1 VITNF
6 SNTVID
12 GSLFLAIPIAL
23 LVGLIS
29 FLSPCVL
36 PLVPGY
42 LSFAAGLSA
51 VSATSK
57 RARLRVFLG
66 SLFFVLGFTL
76 VFVSYGSLFGGLGL
90 LLAKHQSALT
100 RVLGVVTILMGL
112 LFAGV
117 FKQTRQWRP
126 KMRTDGGLWGAPL
139 LGILFGLGWTP
150 CLGPILSTILGLA
163 TTQASALR
171 GAILAGFF
179 SLGIGIPFILVGL
192 LFQSAMLR
200 LAFFRKHARIIS
212 LIGGLI
218 LILIGVLEVTGLW
231 DTFTIFLRNSFSG
244 FNPVL

>member
-1 VITNF
+1 MITNF

-23 LVGLIS
+23 LVGLVS

-66 SLFFVLGFTL
+66 SLFFVVGFTL

-90 LLAKHQSALT
+90 LLAEHQGVIT
-100 RVLGVVTILMGL
+100 KILGVVTSLMGL

-139 LGILFGLGWTP
+139 LGVLFGLGWTP
-150 CLGPILSTILGLA
+150 CLGPVISTILGMA

-179 SLGIGIPFILVGL
+179 SLGIGIPFILVGV
-192 LFQSAMLR
+192 LFQSAMVR
-200 LAFFRKHARIIS
+200 LAFFRKNARLIS
-212 LIGGLI
+212 IIGGSI
-218 LILIGVLEVTGLW
+218 LILIGLLEVTGLW

-244 FNPVL
+244 FNAVL

>member
-1 VITNF
+1 MITNF

-23 LVGLIS
+23 LVGLVS

-66 SLFFVLGFTL
+66 SLFFVVGFTL

-90 LLAKHQSALT
+90 LLAKHQSVIT
-100 RVLGVVTILMGL
+100 KILGVVTILMGL

-139 LGILFGLGWTP
+139 LGVLFGLGWTP
-150 CLGPILSTILGLA
+150 CLGPVISTILGMA

-179 SLGIGIPFILVGL
+179 SLGIGIPFILVGV
-192 LFQSAMLR
+192 LFQSAMVR
-200 LAFFRKHARIIS
+200 LAFFRKHARLIS
-212 LIGGLI
+212 ITGGII

-244 FNPVL
+244 FNAVL

>member
-1 VITNF
+1 MITNF

-23 LVGLIS
+23 LVGLVS

-66 SLFFVLGFTL
+66 SLFFVVGFTL

-90 LLAKHQSALT
+90 LLAEHQGVIT
-100 RVLGVVTILMGL
+100 KILGVVTILMGL

-139 LGILFGLGWTP
+139 LGVLFGLGWTP
-150 CLGPILSTILGLA
+150 CLGPVISTILGMA

-179 SLGIGIPFILVGL
+179 SLGIGIPFILVGV
-192 LFQSAMLR
+192 LFQSAMVR
-200 LAFFRKHARIIS
+200 LAFFRKNSRLIS
-212 LIGGLI
+212 IIGGSI
-218 LILIGVLEVTGLW
+218 LILIGLLEVTGLW

-244 FNPVL
+244 FNAVL

>member
-1 VITNF
+1 MITNF

-90 LLAKHQSALT
+90 LLAKHQGTIT
-100 RVLGVVTILMGL
+100 RVLGLVTILMGL

-139 LGILFGLGWTP
+139 LGVLFGLGWTP
-150 CLGPILSTILGLA
+150 CLGPIISTILGLA
-163 TTQASALR
+163 ATQASALR

-179 SLGIGIPFILVGL
+179 SLGIGIPFILVGV
-192 LFQSAMLR
+192 LFQSAMVR

>member
-1 VITNF
+1 MITNF

-23 LVGLIS
+23 LVGLVS
-29 FLSPCVL
+29 FLSPFVL

-66 SLFFVLGFTL
+66 SLFFVMGFTL

-90 LLAKHQSALT
+90 LLAKHQSLIT
-100 RVLGVVTILMGL
+100 KILGIVTILMGL

-117 FKQTRQWRP
+117 FKQSRQWRP

-139 LGILFGLGWTP
+139 LGVLFGLGWTP
-150 CLGPILSTILGLA
+150 CLGPVISTILGMA

-179 SLGIGIPFILVGL
+179 SLGIGIPFILVGV
-192 LFQSAMLR
+192 LFQSAMVR
-200 LAFFRKHARIIS
+200 LAFFRKHARLIS
-212 LIGGLI
+212 IFGGII

-244 FNPVL
+244 FDAVL

>member
-1 VITNF
+1 MITNF

-23 LVGLIS
+23 LVGLVS

-66 SLFFVLGFTL
+66 SLFFVVGFTL

-90 LLAKHQSALT
+90 LLAEHQSVIT
-100 RVLGVVTILMGL
+100 KILGIVTILMGL
-112 LFAGV
+112 LFIGV

-139 LGILFGLGWTP
+139 LGVLFGLGWTP
-150 CLGPILSTILGLA
+150 CLGPVISTILGMA

-179 SLGIGIPFILVGL
+179 SLGIGIPFILVGV
-192 LFQSAMLR
+192 LFQSAMVR
-200 LAFFRKHARIIS
+200 LAFFRKNARLIS
-212 LIGGLI
+212 IIGGII
-218 LILIGVLEVTGLW
+218 LILIGLLEVTGLW

-244 FNPVL
+244 FNAVL

>member
-1 VITNF
+1 MITSF
-6 SNTVID
+6 SNTIID

-23 LVGLIS
+23 LVGLVS

-51 VSATSK
+51 VSATSR

-66 SLFFVLGFTL
+66 SVLFVLGFTFI
-76 VFVSYGSLFGGLGL
+76 FVSYGSIFGGLGL
-90 LLAKHQSALT
+90 LLAEHQSAIT
-100 RVLGVVTILMGL
+100 RVLGVVTIVMGL

-117 FKQTRQWRP
+117 FKQSRQWRP

-139 LGILFGLGWTP
+139 LGVLFGIGWTP
-150 CLGPILSTILGLA
+150 CLGPVISTILGMA

-179 SLGIGIPFILVGL
+179 SIGIGIPFIVVGV
-192 LFQSAMLR
+192 LFQSAMGR
-200 LAFFRKHARIIS
+200 LIFFRKHARTIS
-212 LIGGLI
+212 IIGGAI
-218 LILIGVLEVTGLW
+218 LILIGILEVSGLW
-231 DTFTIFLRNSFSG
+231 DTFTIYLRNSFSG

>member
-1 VITNF
+1 MITNF

-23 LVGLIS
+23 LVGLVS

-66 SLFFVLGFTL
+66 SLFFVVGFTL
-76 VFVSYGSLFGGLGL
+76 VFVSYGSLFGGLCL
-90 LLAKHQSALT
+90 LLAEHQGVIT
-100 RVLGVVTILMGL
+100 KILGVVTILMGL

-139 LGILFGLGWTP
+139 LGVLFGLGWTP
-150 CLGPILSTILGLA
+150 CLGPVISTILGMA

-179 SLGIGIPFILVGL
+179 SLGIGIPFILVGV
-192 LFQSAMLR
+192 LFQSAMVR
-200 LAFFRKHARIIS
+200 LAFFRKNARLIS
-212 LIGGLI
+212 IIGGSI
-218 LILIGVLEVTGLW
+218 LILIGLLEVTGLW

-244 FNPVL
+244 FNAVL

>member
-1 VITNF
+1 MITDF

-90 LLAKHQSALT
+90 LLAKHQGTIT
-100 RVLGVVTILMGL
+100 RVLGLVTILMGL

-126 KMRTDGGLWGAPL
+126 KMRTNGGLWGAPL
-139 LGILFGLGWTP
+139 LGVLFGLGWTP
-150 CLGPILSTILGLA
+150 CLGPVISTILGMA

-179 SLGIGIPFILVGL
+179 SLGIGIPFIFVGV
-192 LFQSAMLR
+192 LFQSAMVR
-200 LAFFRKHARIIS
+200 LAFFRKHARLIS
-212 LIGGLI
+212 ITGGII
-218 LILIGVLEVTGLW
+218 LILIGLLEVTGLW

-244 FNPVL
+244 FNAVL

>member
-1 VITNF
+1 MITNF

-200 LAFFRKHARIIS
+200 LAIFRKHARIIS